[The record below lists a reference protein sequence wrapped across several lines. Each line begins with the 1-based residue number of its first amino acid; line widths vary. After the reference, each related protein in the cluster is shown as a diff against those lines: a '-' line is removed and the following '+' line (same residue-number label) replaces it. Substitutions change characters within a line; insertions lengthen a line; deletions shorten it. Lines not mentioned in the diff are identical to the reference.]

1 MRRQWWR
8 KSAQCSRLCL
18 ETTMKAT
25 RWVFIVLLV
34 FNFFFFVFKPSFL
47 FFLLNEESR
56 QQWSYGH
63 KIHFKHP
70 WTKLKKGRT
79 LQRGKITF
87 KAPLLFICC
96 FSWTCCSSSVTFLCS
111 YCHLPFNQQSR
122 SRLDWVLA
130 SQMWL
135 LSSTNT
141 FFFFQIPF
149 EDYQHGNRNRDVA
162 HKWSPPWKLK
172 QIISNSWYSCKL

>member
-34 FNFFFFVFKPSFL
+34 FNFFFFLFLNLLSF
-47 FFLLNEESR
+47 FFFLNEESR

-70 WTKLKKGRT
+70 WTNWRRDELYKEGKSHLKLH
-79 LQRGKITF
+79 
-87 KAPLLFICC
+87 
-96 FSWTCCSSSVTFLCS
+96 CSSSAASVGPAAPPASPFCVLTVI
-111 YCHLPFNQQSR
+111 YHLTNSR
-122 SRLDWVLA
+122 VVDLIEF
-130 SQMWL
+130 WL
-135 LSSTNT
+135 LKCDFYLFPNSIWRLSTWQQEQGCSTQMISSLKTET
-141 FFFFQIPF
+141 KKKTCCLSLFF
-149 EDYQHGNRNRDVA
+149 
-162 HKWSPPWKLK
+162 
-172 QIISNSWYSCKL
+172 